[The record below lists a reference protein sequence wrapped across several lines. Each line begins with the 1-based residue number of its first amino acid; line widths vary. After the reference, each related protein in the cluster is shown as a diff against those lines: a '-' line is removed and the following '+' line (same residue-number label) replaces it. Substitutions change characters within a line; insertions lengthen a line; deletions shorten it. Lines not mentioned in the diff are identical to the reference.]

1 MRFSKLSFEKS
12 SKLELQQQ
20 MNQNWTIFTRYYI
33 AIFIAVFGFFM
44 NLSILLPVIPLY
56 ASVLG
61 IKEALIG
68 LIVGTFTVAAVIA
81 RILIG
86 PYSGRWPRGFLGLG
100 STIFFFAPL
109 LYILSGSPLELF
121 MIRLFNGIGMVFT
134 LASMILIANLT
145 PQSRLGEAIGIYGF
159 FIVAAQ
165 AAGPVL
171 SGMLIDM
178 VGFNGTFYVAA
189 GFALISGLSGVFVK
203 DNWNQQARLF
213 PLLNVGYRKVLKNK
227 NVLLASLGIFVL
239 TITYGMLLA
248 YGPLHLKKLGM
259 STTHLGLFFTLVAV
273 GGMIGR
279 PTLGK
284 LSDMKGRTPVI
295 ITTMLLTVLSVY
307 SFSEFVATNILFL
320 MALLYGLGFWSAHS
334 VLSTLVIETVD
345 SQYRSSALA
354 VFTAIFDFGFSIGS
368 IGMGFIGG
376 IITFRY
382 SLLFQINAG
391 ILLTGIGIYSYFSQK

>member
-1 MRFSKLSFEKS
+1 
-12 SKLELQQQ
+12 
-20 MNQNWTIFTRYYI
+20 
-33 AIFIAVFGFFM
+33 M
-44 NLSILLPVIPLY
+44 NLYILLPVMPLY

-61 IKEALIG
+61 VKEALIG
-68 LIVGTFTVAAVIA
+68 LIVGIFTVAAVIA

-86 PYSGRWPRGFLGLG
+86 PYSSRWPRGFLGLG

-109 LYILSGSPLELF
+109 LYLLSDSLLELLL
-121 MIRLFNGIGMVFT
+121 IRLFNGIGMVFT
-134 LASMILIANLT
+134 LATMILIANLT

-171 SGMLIDM
+171 SGLLIDL
-178 VGFNGTFYVAA
+178 VGFTGTFYVAA
-189 GFALISGLSGVFVK
+189 GFALLSGLSGAFVK
-203 DNWNQQARLF
+203 DNWGSQTRLI
-213 PLLNVGYRKVLKNK
+213 PLSNVGYRKVFGNR

-248 YGPLHLKKLGM
+248 YGPLHLKRVGM

-284 LSDMKGRTPVI
+284 LSDTKGRAPVI
-295 ITTMLLTVLSVY
+295 ISTMLLTALSVY

-320 MALLYGLGFWSAHS
+320 MALFYGLGFWSAHS
-334 VLSTLVIETVD
+334 VQSALVIETID

-368 IGMGFIGG
+368 IGIGLIGG
-376 IITFRY
+376 VVMFRY
-382 SLLFQINAG
+382 PLLFQITAG
-391 ILLTGIGIYSYFSQK
+391 ILLIGIGIFSYFTLQEKCLS

>member
-1 MRFSKLSFEKS
+1 
-12 SKLELQQQ
+12 
-20 MNQNWTIFTRYYI
+20 
-33 AIFIAVFGFFM
+33 M
-44 NLSILLPVIPLY
+44 NLYILLPVIPLY

-61 IKEALIG
+61 VKEALIG
-68 LIVGTFTVAAVIA
+68 LIVGIFSVAAVIA

-86 PYSGRWPRGFLGLG
+86 PYSSRWPRGFLGLG

-109 LYILSGSPLELF
+109 LYLLSDSLLELLL
-121 MIRLFNGIGMVFT
+121 IRLFNGIGMVFT
-134 LASMILIANLT
+134 LATMILIANHT

-171 SGMLIDM
+171 SGMLIEM
-178 VGFNGTFYVAA
+178 IGFAGTFYVAA
-189 GFALISGLSGVFVK
+189 GFALLSGLSGAFVK
-203 DNWNQQARLF
+203 DNWDPQAHLP
-213 PLLNVGYRKVLKNK
+213 PLSNVGYRKVLMNR

-248 YGPLHLKKLGM
+248 YGPLHLKRIGM

-320 MALLYGLGFWSAHS
+320 MALFYGLGFWSAYS
-334 VLSTLVIETVD
+334 VQSALVIETID

-368 IGMGFIGG
+368 IGIGLIGG

-382 SLLFQINAG
+382 PLLFQITAG
-391 ILLTGIGIYSYFSQK
+391 ILLIGIGIFSYFSRK